1 MVESIAAEVSM
12 LTIACGIDIDTPN
25 AGERVLRNDE
35 TICGRKNPEAF
46 QKLRRHLMALFP
58 LEEQAIEELGAATV
72 KQTMDR
78 VREEILKRRAPTGG
92 PESTTSD

>member
-12 LTIACGIDIDTPN
+12 LAIACDIDIEIPN
-25 AGERVLRNDE
+25 AGERVLRNDQ

-58 LEEQAIEELGAATV
+58 LEEQAIEELGAAKV

-78 VREEILKRRAPTGG
+78 VREEMRRRRRG
-92 PESTTSD
+92 STSATTD